1 MRCSYGCTPEL
12 LEGIFMNN
20 YSEVSALLEKLCGAS
35 GVSGAENEAASVAA
49 ELLNEYMPV
58 SVDALGSVTG
68 VSDGEGPHI
77 LLDAHLDQIGL
88 VVTSIDCDG
97 FLKVTKCGGA
107 DIRVLAASEVT
118 VHGKE
123 KLFGVITS
131 TPPHLSKAEDTDKAK
146 GFDDIA
152 VDIGMSRDE
161 AVKYVSPG
169 DRITFNGEYKHL
181 LGSRICSPSVDDRA
195 GIAAILRSLQIL
207 KDKPHSCKISVLFS
221 VQEETGGS
229 GASAGAFAA
238 QADEAIAVDVSF
250 AKAPSVSGDKYAN
263 LGGGAMIGY
272 GPSLDFAMSKKL
284 AEIAE
289 KNGIANQTE
298 VMGGRTGT
306 NCDNIQISGKGVKTA
321 LVSVPLRNM
330 HTAAEVC
337 DLADIESTAQLI
349 AAYIT
354 ERGAVNV

>member
-1 MRCSYGCTPEL
+1 
-12 LEGIFMNN
+12 MNN
-20 YSEVSALLEKLCGAS
+20 YIEVSALLEKLCAAK
-35 GVSGAENEAASVAA
+35 GVSGAENEAAAVAA
-49 ELLNEYMPV
+49 ELLGRHMPAKT
-58 SVDALGSVTG
+58 DILGSVTG
-68 VSDGEGPHI
+68 TTGSGDTHI

-88 VVTSIDCDG
+88 VVTSIDENG

-107 DIRVLAASEVT
+107 DIRVLAAAEVT

-131 TPPHLSKAEDTDKAK
+131 TPPHLSSPGDSGKAK
-146 GFDDIA
+146 GFDEIA

-161 AVKYVSPG
+161 AVKYVSAG
-169 DRITFNGEYKHL
+169 DRITFNGEYKQL
-181 LGSRICSPSVDDRA
+181 LGNRICSPSLDDRA
-195 GIAAILRSLQIL
+195 GVAAILRALELLDGKNHNCI
-207 KDKPHSCKISVLFS
+207 ISVLFS

-229 GASAGAFAA
+229 GAKTGAFAA
-238 QADEAIAVDVSF
+238 DADEAIAVDVSF
-250 AKAPSVSGDKYAN
+250 ASAPSVSSEKYAA

-272 GPSLDFAMSKKL
+272 APSLDFAMSKKL

-289 KNGIANQTE
+289 KNDIPNQSE

-306 NCDNIQISGKGVKTA
+306 NCDQIQLAGKGVKTA
-321 LVSVPLRNM
+321 LISVPLRNM

-337 DLADIESTAQLI
+337 DLADIENTARLI

-354 ERGAVNV
+354 ERGAENA

>member
-1 MRCSYGCTPEL
+1 MQSAPPRCWKVVS
-12 LEGIFMNN
+12 MSN
-20 YSEVSALLEKLCGAS
+20 YNEVSALLRTLCAAS
-35 GVSGAENEAASVAA
+35 GVSGAENEAARVAA
-49 ELLNEYMPV
+49 GLLGKYMPV
-58 SVDALGSVTG
+58 RTDALGSV
-68 VSDGEGPHI
+68 VGETEGGKVKI

-88 VVTSIDCDG
+88 VVTAIDDCG

-131 TPPHLSKAEDTDKAK
+131 TPPHLSTPDDSLKAK

-161 AVKYVSPG
+161 AMKLVSPG
-169 DRITFNGEYKHL
+169 DRITFNGEYKNL
-181 LGSRICSPSVDDRA
+181 LGNRVCSPSVDDRA
-195 GIAAILRSLQIL
+195 GVAAILRALEIL
-207 KDKPHSCKISVLFS
+207 EGKNHGCKISVLFS

-229 GASAGAFAA
+229 GATAGAFTAD
-238 QADEAIAVDVSF
+238 ADEAIAVDVSF
-250 AKAPSVSGDKYAN
+250 ASAPGVSSEKYAK

-289 KNGIANQTE
+289 KNGIPNQSE
-298 VMGGRTGT
+298 VMGGKTGT
-306 NCDNIQISGKGVKTA
+306 NCDEIQVAGKGVRTS
-321 LVSVPLRNM
+321 LISVPLRNM

-349 AAYIT
+349 AAYVL
-354 ERGAVNV
+354 ERGAKNA

>member
-1 MRCSYGCTPEL
+1 
-12 LEGIFMNN
+12 MNN
-20 YSEVSALLEKLCGAS
+20 YSEVSALLEKLCNAS
-35 GVSGAENEAASVAA
+35 GVSGAEKEAAAVAA
-49 ELLNEYMPV
+49 EFLSEYMPV

-68 VSDGEGPHI
+68 TADGDGPHI

-88 VVTSIDCDG
+88 VVTAIDSDG

-131 TPPHLSKAEDTDKAK
+131 TPPHLTTPDDSGKAK

-161 AVKYVSPG
+161 AVKYVSLG

-181 LGSRICSPSVDDRA
+181 LGNRICSPSVDDRA
-195 GIAAILRSLQIL
+195 GVAAILRSLQIL
-207 KDKPHSCKISVLFS
+207 KDKQHGCKISVLFS

-250 AKAPSVSGDKYAN
+250 AKAPSVSGDKYAS

-284 AEIAE
+284 TEIAE
-289 KNGIANQTE
+289 KNGIANQSE
-298 VMGGRTGT
+298 VMGGKTGT
-306 NCDNIQISGKGVKTA
+306 NCDNIQVAGKGVKTA
-321 LVSVPLRNM
+321 LISVPLRNM

-337 DLADIESTAQLI
+337 DLADIESTAKLI
-349 AAYIT
+349 AGYIA
-354 ERGAVNV
+354 ERGAANA